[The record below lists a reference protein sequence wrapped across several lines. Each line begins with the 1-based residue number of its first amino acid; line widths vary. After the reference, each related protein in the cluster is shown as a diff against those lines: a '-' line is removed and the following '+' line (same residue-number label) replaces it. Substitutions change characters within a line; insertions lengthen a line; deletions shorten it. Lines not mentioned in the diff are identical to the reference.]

1 MLSAALQERKKT
13 EIQNDRLAQFQ
24 QVQDSA
30 FASKLDSLNFM
41 SSSNN
46 EEL

>member
-24 QVQDSA
+24 QEWDSA
-30 FASKLDSLNFM
+30 FASKLDPLNRSLY
-41 SSSNN
+41 
-46 EEL
+46 